1 MAIQPGDRLPAAT
14 FFVATPDGLDTRSTD
29 DVFAGRRVVLVGVPG
44 AFTPTC
50 DGSHLPG
57 FVAQAPAIF
66 ARGVD
71 AIAITAVNDA
81 FVLRAWAASADPE
94 GRLTFLADGNADFA
108 RATGLDMDGSARGF
122 GTRSRRYAMIV
133 EDGVVAALSLE
144 ELGRNVDVS
153 GAEAVLAKLDALA

>member
-14 FFVATPDGLDTRSTD
+14 FFVVTPEGLDARSTD
-29 DVFAGRRVVLVGVPG
+29 DVFAGRRVVLVGMPG

-57 FVAQAPAIF
+57 FVARAPAIF
-66 ARGVD
+66 DRGVD

-81 FVLRAWAASADPE
+81 FVLKAWAASADPD

-108 RATGLDMDGSARGF
+108 RAAGLDTDGSARGF

-144 ELGRNVDVS
+144 EMGRSVDVS
-153 GAEAVLAKLDALA
+153 GAEAVLAQLDALA